1 MKKAILYSLES
12 AIAITMI
19 LFIIVILFQKPPSQP
34 EFYRINYKIKA
45 FNGLKTLAL
54 TGELRKHVMENDVVS
69 IENKLSSYIP
79 ESLNYTVVIFNENT
93 NITEMPSI
101 TGEKEVVSVNYLLAG
116 DIDDYRPKDVRIYL
130 WGFY

>member
-1 MKKAILYSLES
+1 LKKAILYSLES

-19 LFIIVILFQKPPSQP
+19 LFIIVILFQKPPSPP

-45 FNGLKTLAL
+45 FSGLKTLAL

-79 ESLNYTVVIFNENT
+79 ESLNYTVVIFNETT

-101 TGEKEVVSVNYLLAG
+101 ANEKEVMSVNYLLAG

-130 WGFY
+130 WGLY